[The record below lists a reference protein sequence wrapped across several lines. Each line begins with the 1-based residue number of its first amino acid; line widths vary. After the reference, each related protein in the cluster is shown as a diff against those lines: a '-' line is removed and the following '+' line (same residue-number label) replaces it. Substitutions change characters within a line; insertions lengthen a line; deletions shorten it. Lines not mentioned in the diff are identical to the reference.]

1 VNFDLTE
8 EQKILKTAARDFLT
22 TRCPARLVK
31 EMMEDET
38 GYPVELWRE
47 MAELGWLGLIVPEM
61 YGGVG
66 GSILDLGVLLEEM
79 GRVCLPSPFFSSAVC
94 SALTLIKGGSQQQK
108 QELLPQIVS
117 GEQIV
122 TLALTESPGG
132 FDAST
137 VTAKA
142 TRTESGYT
150 IEGVKL
156 PVPYAHVSDYIIC
169 ATRTGP
175 QTEGITLFLVS
186 AACPEISHTALQS
199 ITGEKQ
205 FKVAFNGVKVS
216 DSNII
221 GSVNQGGT
229 VIQNILP
236 EITVAKCLEMIG
248 GAQKAFE
255 MTVAYAK
262 ERSQSGH
269 PIGAFQAIQ
278 HHCANMIIFVDHGRF
293 LTYKAAWMLSE
304 GLPCTMEVAATKS
317 FVSEAY
323 RRVIFL
329 AHQVHGGYGFQQ
341 DHDLPLYFK
350 QAKESGEIFG
360 DADYH
365 LEIVAKEL
373 GL

>member
-1 VNFDLTE
+1 
-8 EQKILKTAARDFLT
+8 
-22 TRCPARLVK
+22 
-31 EMMEDET
+31 MEDET
-38 GYPVELWRE
+38 GYPVELWRD
-47 MAELGWLGLIVPEM
+47 MAELGWLGLIVPEE
-61 YGGVG
+61 YSGAG

-108 QELLPQIVS
+108 QELLPQIVR
-117 GEQIV
+117 GEKIV

-132 FDAST
+132 FDAAT

-142 TRTESGYT
+142 SRNDSGYT
-150 IEGVKL
+150 IEGIKL

-169 ATRTGP
+169 GTRTGP
-175 QTEGITLFLVS
+175 QTEEITLFLVS
-186 AACPEISHTALQS
+186 AACPEISHTPLQS

-221 GSVNQGGT
+221 GGVNQGGA
-229 VIQNILP
+229 VIQSILP

-278 HHCANMIIFVDHGRF
+278 HHCANMLIFADHARF
-293 LTYKAAWMLSE
+293 LTAKAAWMLSE
-304 GLPCTMEVAATKS
+304 GLPCTMEVAAAKS

-329 AHQVHGGYGFQQ
+329 AHQVHGGIGFQQ
-341 DHDLPLYFK
+341 DHDLHLYFK